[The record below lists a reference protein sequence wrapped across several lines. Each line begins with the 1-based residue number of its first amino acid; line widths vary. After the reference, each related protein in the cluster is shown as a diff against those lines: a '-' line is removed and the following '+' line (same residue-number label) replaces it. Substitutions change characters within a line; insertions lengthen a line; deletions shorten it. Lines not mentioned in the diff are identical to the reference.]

1 MQSINF
7 PGSRWWKFDFH
18 THTPASSDYETSEQQ
33 ISPREWLLEHMRKE
47 VDAVVVTDHNSAEWI
62 NCLQTELHNLKLE
75 RPQGWRDLVLFP
87 GVEITTS
94 ERIHLL
100 GVFAPDTPE
109 REISGLLHGS
119 DVTWDKGP
127 NSGNAEWRMSNV
139 NLREMMERIKTKNG
153 LAIPAHVDRNN
164 GLLAS
169 LTGSAYQAEVPRSA
183 LINEALKIADA
194 IDVREPNDPVMTRFS
209 TQLEKIAQVNGSD
222 SPHSMS
228 NIGTQWVWLK
238 MAKPCLEGVRLA
250 LSEPKLSVS
259 RSPDSPEHE
268 TKQWIQSLEISGLD
282 KRRQKLRIEFNPWL
296 NTVIGGRG
304 SGKSSIVEC
313 LRLSLGRGNEVVEQ
327 LEDEHEVS
335 KGVDG
340 FVRDMVTDSTTLKV
354 TVSGAGALQGRYRYE
369 WAKDSSK
376 QSVMRP
382 DANDVEEWVT
392 TEIKHSDVLTDFP
405 VRLLSQKQV
414 HALATRPGGLRQYID
429 VSRCSNQRE
438 KIIELQAT
446 FHASVKSLVDAR
458 LESRR
463 YQDELKGWPQ
473 VKDDLAQVNESL
485 DAYANQGISN
495 KLQTLQRVR
504 AEKMAFNDFYDG
516 VLADANDLK
525 ASIESITLR
534 EWQINLPSTYS
545 SESETLVIAW
555 RKSFESI
562 RTAWQNINAQVF
574 NLNAQIDSL
583 KSDAAF
589 TCWNAKIS
597 AEEEDCRHALQA
609 VQAQLGRHLQ
619 PVSELQQTKEDLEKK
634 NDLFVSKEQELIRA
648 KALVSQRYQE
658 MWKARKAI
666 TEARQTFVDQI
677 NNKSSEQTLKIT
689 LHCSA
694 NYDQNCVDELKQLL
708 GFKAAEYVNAFFGD
722 LEFEESTGIA
732 ATLNR
737 QPERLEEFKRA
748 IDEFVV
754 SQNTSIQTILEAELG
769 SERSHIRSA
778 LKSISQQKI
787 DELWAWFP
795 EDRVQVQFRQS
806 NSDAWQDISEGSA
819 GQKTGAMLSF
829 ILNEGDEPLILDQP
843 EDDLDNENVSK
854 LVVEQLRQSKSRRQV
869 IVVTHNA
876 NIVVNGD
883 AELVIPMAFR
893 GGQIQMDPVGGL
905 QDAVIRKKICDVME
919 GGEKAFRNRY
929 QRVLESLVS

>member
-18 THTPASSDYETSEQQ
+18 THTPIGSSDYRGDRTINPQD
-33 ISPREWLLEHMRKE
+33 WLEHHRSRQIHC
-47 VDAVVVTDHNSAEWI
+47 VVVTDHNGGEWL
-62 NCLQTELHNLKLE
+62 NQLKETLKNLKE
-75 RPQGWRDLVLFP
+75 VDASWRDFFVLP
-87 GVEITTS
+87 GVEISCSSGVHVLAVLDENCDSKNVAALVGKCGYQGTLGDSNAVTTLS
-94 ERIHLL
+94 VVDVMRVIQGAPWN
-100 GVFAPDTPE
+100 GV
-109 REISGLLHGS
+109 
-119 DVTWDKGP
+119 
-127 NSGNAEWRMSNV
+127 
-139 NLREMMERIKTKNG
+139 
-153 LAIPAHVDRNN
+153 AIPAHVDCNK
-164 GLLAS
+164 GLFKAIHDAATLQDVLKAANALQVVDPGNLTMLVKDETCQRQLNKLARV
-169 LTGSAYQAEVPRSA
+169 Q
-183 LINEALKIADA
+183 
-194 IDVREPNDPVMTRFS
+194 
-209 TQLEKIAQVNGSD
+209 GSD
-222 SPHSMS
+222 SHNAATAPSDAF
-228 NIGTQWVWLK
+228 TWLK
-238 MAKPCLEGVRLA
+238 MTKPSLEGLKLA
-250 LSEPKLSVS
+250 LAEPELSV
-259 RSPDSPEHE
+259 RSSHLTPEIE
-268 TKQWIQSLEISGLD
+268 PKQWIQSLEISDLD

-313 LRLSLGRGNEVVEQ
+313 LRLSLGRGSEAAEQ
-327 LEDEHEVS
+327 LEDGHEVS
-335 KGVDG
+335 KGISG
-340 FVRDMVTDSTTLKV
+340 FVRDMVTKNTTLKV

-429 VSRCSNQRE
+429 ASRCSNQRE
-438 KIIELQAT
+438 KIIKLKAT
-446 FHASVKSLVDAR
+446 FHASIKSFAEAR

-463 YQDELKGWPQ
+463 CQDELKGWPQ

-485 DAYANQGISN
+485 DAYVKQGISDV
-495 KLQTLQRVR
+495 LQTLQGVR
-504 AEKMAFNDFYDG
+504 AEKKAFNDFYDG
-516 VLADANDLK
+516 VLADAKDLK
-525 ASIESITLR
+525 ASIESITLK
-534 EWQINLPSTYS
+534 EWQINLPSTHS

-562 RTAWQNINAQVF
+562 RSAWQNINAQV
-574 NLNAQIDSL
+574 LALHAQVDSL

-589 TCWNAKIS
+589 TCWNTKVS
-597 AEEEDCRHALQA
+597 GEEEKCLLTLHA
-609 VQAQLGRHLQ
+609 VKTQLGGQLQ
-619 PVSELQQTKEDLEKK
+619 HVSVLQQTKEDLEKK
-634 NDLFVSKEQELIRA
+634 DNLFKAIEQELSHA
-648 KALVSQRYQE
+648 NTLVSQRYQE
-658 MWKARKAI
+658 MWQARKAI

-677 NNKSSEQTLKIT
+677 NNNSSEETLKIT

-694 NYDQNCVDELKQLL
+694 HYDQNCVDELKQLL
-708 GFKAAEYVNAFFGD
+708 GFKAADYVNAFFGD
-722 LEFEESTGIA
+722 LEMEESTGIS

-748 IDEFVV
+748 MDVFVV
-754 SQNTSIQTILEAELG
+754 SQNTSIQTILEADLG

-795 EDRVQVQFRQS
+795 EDRVQVQFRQT